1 MKKISFFLS
10 FDSISKP
17 KVKYF
22 HFFFIY
28 YLITT
33 CICKIHLY
41 QSFFIRQIIKKMKNI
56 NFLSEKRIKN
66 TFDDYLKK
74 LKINKKN

>member
-1 MKKISFFLS
+1 
-10 FDSISKP
+10 
-17 KVKYF
+17 
-22 HFFFIY
+22 
-28 YLITT
+28 
-33 CICKIHLY
+33 
-41 QSFFIRQIIKKMKNI
+41 MKNI

>member
-1 MKKISFFLS
+1 MKKILFFLS

-22 HFFFIY
+22 NFFFIY

-66 TFDDYLKK
+66 TFEKY
-74 LKINKKN
+74 